1 MQKVRLVM
9 SDIDG
14 TILNSHHQLTSAA
27 KSCVNNLIS
36 QGIYFILASARPPKA
51 MIGIAEEL
59 AIKMPLVAFNGALIT
74 VPLAEGRFKEIYS
87 LPLEKLD
94 AILVLQ
100 TLKAFEA
107 NISTNVYASDH
118 WFVESVDPW
127 NQIES
132 QITGIEPEVIDFN
145 VLIQSEVSLH
155 KILCIGEPEELTKLE
170 LALERL
176 NIFGISFVRSK
187 ANYLEIINAQVSKL
201 GAMIELS
208 RLLKIPLRDIVAI
221 GDNDN
226 DLPMIIHAGL
236 GIAMG
241 NASVEVQN
249 QADRVTLNNNEEGFA
264 HALAPLI
271 EIENF
276 E

>member
-14 TILNSHHQLTSAA
+14 TILNGQHQLTSAA
-27 KSCVNNLIS
+27 KSSVSELVS

-59 AIKMPLVAFNGALIT
+59 KIKMPLVAFNGALIT
-74 VPLAEGRFKEIYS
+74 IPVAAGQFKEIYS

-100 TLKAFEA
+100 TLKGFEGS
-107 NISTNVYASDH
+107 ISTNVYASDH
-118 WFVESVDPW
+118 WFVEKIDHW

-132 QITGIEPEVIDFN
+132 DITGITPEIIDFES
-145 VLIQSEVSLH
+145 LITSEIALH
-155 KILCIGEPEELTKLE
+155 KILCIGEPDELTKFE
-170 LALERL
+170 AALERL

-187 ANYLEIINAQVSKL
+187 ANYLEIINTQVSKL

-226 DLPMIIHAGL
+226 DLPMIVHSGL

-241 NASVEVQN
+241 NASVEIQN
-249 QADRVTLNNNEEGFA
+249 QADRVTLSNNDEGFA
-264 HALAPLI
+264 HALNSLI
-271 EIENF
+271 AVENF